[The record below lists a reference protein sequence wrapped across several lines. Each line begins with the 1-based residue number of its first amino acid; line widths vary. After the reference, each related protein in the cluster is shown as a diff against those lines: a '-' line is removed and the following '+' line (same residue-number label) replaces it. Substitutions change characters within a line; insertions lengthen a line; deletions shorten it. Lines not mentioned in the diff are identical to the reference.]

1 MTVKSKREII
11 LDSAEIRMRTVGYNG
26 FSTREIANLV
36 GIKAASVHYHF
47 PSKADLGVAVTQR
60 YCTRFFE
67 ALGEP
72 SHSPAPIK
80 HFATLFHNA
89 LINDKKLCLC
99 LILGA
104 ETSSLPETMNQET
117 NHFFKHNLEWL
128 EEALISSQSLSEQQA
143 KEKAAVI
150 LASFEGALLL
160 SNSLSN
166 PALFDSITAY
176 FTEQ

>member
-1 MTVKSKREII
+1 MTVKSKREVI
-11 LDSAEIRMRTVGYNG
+11 LDSAEMRMRTVGYNG

-47 PSKADLGVAVTQR
+47 PSKADLGVAVAQR
-60 YCTRFFE
+60 YNTRFFE
-67 ALGEP
+67 ALGDP
-72 SHSPAPIK
+72 SSHSTPIK
-80 HFATLFHNA
+80 HFAKLFYNA
-89 LINDKKLCLC
+89 LVNDKQLCLC

-104 ETSSLPETMNQET
+104 ETSSLPEPVNQET

-128 EEALISSQSLSEQQA
+128 EEALINSQNLVEQEA

-166 PALFDSITAY
+166 PALFDNITAY
-176 FTEQ
+176 FTE